1 MRDPIII
8 TGYDPAWPQR
18 FEELAA
24 RALAALS
31 PIEAHIEQV
40 GSTSVPGLS
49 AEPVIDLDVVV
60 EPACVPQAMEQLA
73 AIGYVHEGDGGLP
86 GREAFRW
93 PPGEPRHHLY
103 LCTPDTLAFRE
114 HILFRDYLRAHP
126 TTAREYEGLERAL
139 AGLYAEDRRAYQEG
153 KAEFINTII
162 RRIADATAS

>member
-8 TGYDPAWPQR
+8 TPYDPAWPQR

-24 RALAALS
+24 RAVAALS
-31 PIEAHIEQV
+31 PVAARIEHV

-49 AEPVIDLDVVV
+49 AKSVIDLDVVV
-60 EPACVPQAMEQLA
+60 QPADVTQAMKRLVT
-73 AIGYVHEGDGGLP
+73 IGYVHEGDGGLL

-103 LCTPDTLAFRE
+103 LCTPDTPAFRE

-126 TTAREYEGLERAL
+126 TVAREYETLKQAL
-139 AGLYAEDRRAYQEG
+139 AARYAEDRAAYQEG
-153 KAEFINTII
+153 KAEFIDTIM
-162 RRIADATAS
+162 RRIANATAS